1 MNMQLI
7 TTLLIVFPL
16 LGFLTVGLFSKQLA
30 PKFAGIGAS
39 TIIFV
44 NFILAVF
51 LFLDIQASNQPINTL
66 LFDWIRFGDVSIP
79 FALTVDQLS
88 ALMILIINGVGFL
101 IHIYSIGYMHD
112 DSGSNRFFA
121 YMNLFIFFMNILV
134 LSSNYLMLFIGW
146 EGVGLCSYLLIG
158 FWFKDHANND
168 AAKKAFIVNRI
179 GDLGFLVAIIL
190 IFINFH
196 TLTISEVVAQSALLA
211 SGNLMLLAITIGL
224 FIGAVG
230 KSAQLPLFTW
240 LPDAMAGPTPISALI
255 HAATMVTAGIY
266 LVARSSVMFVLSP
279 VTMDIILVVGV
290 ATAIVGSLIA
300 IYQTDI
306 KKVLAYSTV
315 SQLGFLFMAL
325 GLGSFSGAM
334 FHLTTHAFFKALLFL
349 AAGSVIHA
357 LSGEQDIRNMGG
369 LRKKIPFT
377 FALFIVGTIAIS
389 GIPPFAG
396 FFSKEMI
403 LTAAYE
409 NSMFMGVVAT
419 VISLLTTIYMF
430 RLLFVVFYKPESE
443 AVKANHH
450 VHESPNVMLVPM
462 AVLAVLSM
470 IGGYMQFPKLLPVI
484 EDFDQ
489 FLTPVFSNALS
500 LGGHEEH
507 HLGLATELSIL
518 ILPLLI
524 IALLIVL
531 SYKRFVNGN
540 KLEDKK
546 GLEALFANKF
556 YFDEIY
562 DFLFVRPISWLSGFF
577 REVVDQS
584 IINRFINGIGNG
596 TVFIGKNL
604 RYLQTGNAGFYML
617 IMVFSV
623 IVLLFLNLIY

>member
-16 LGFLTVGLFSKQLA
+16 LGFLTVGLFSKQIA
-30 PKFAGIGAS
+30 PKVAGIGAS
-39 TIIFV
+39 TVIFV
-44 NFILAVF
+44 NFILAIL
-51 LFLDIQASNQPINTL
+51 LFLDVQASNQPINTL
-66 LFDWIRFGDVSIP
+66 LFDWIKFGDVSIP

-179 GDLGFLVAIIL
+179 GDLGFLIAIIL

-196 TLTISEVVAQSALLA
+196 TLTISEVVAQSALLS

-266 LVARSSVMFVLSP
+266 LVARSSVLFVLSP
-279 VTMDIILVVGV
+279 VTMDIILVVGI

-430 RLLFVVFYKPESE
+430 RLLFVVFYKPESA

-484 EDFDQ
+484 EGFDH
-489 FLTPVFSNALS
+489 FLSPVFSNALS
-500 LGGHEEH
+500 LAGHEEH
-507 HLGLATELSIL
+507 HLGLSTELAIL
-518 ILPLLI
+518 IVPLLI
-524 IALLIVL
+524 IGLLIIL
-531 SYKRFVNGN
+531 SYKRFVNSN
-540 KLEDKK
+540 QLEDKT
-546 GLEALFANKF
+546 GLESIFANKF
-556 YFDEIY
+556 YFDELY

-577 REVVDQS
+577 REVIDQS

-623 IVLLFLNLIY
+623 IVLLFLNLIF